1 MTIPFFVRKLIKDL
15 EDHSFEAYIVGG
27 SVRDFLLGK
36 SVRGKG
42 VIEDWDLTT
51 NATPEEMLKIW
62 PDAKYENKFGTV
74 TVKTKSKKNN
84 RGRRPSMKKIKVE
97 RTEFDFMRSN
107 TAFLEKLKSIKWTEL
122 NSHYYCTV
130 AEDQADD
137 LRDICGEQLQIV
149 GFDKEYNLTNEG
161 RILES
166 LIDKFFVG

>member
-1 MTIPFFVRKLIKDL
+1 
-15 EDHSFEAYIVGG
+15 
-27 SVRDFLLGK
+27 
-36 SVRGKG
+36 
-42 VIEDWDLTT
+42 
-51 NATPEEMLKIW
+51 
-62 PDAKYENKFGTV
+62 
-74 TVKTKSKKNN
+74 
-84 RGRRPSMKKIKVE
+84 MKKIKVE